1 MSADEGL
8 SLMLDYCPKAVL
20 NMTIPQAFKSGS
32 THLGIRDLE
41 DESLQIIPE
50 EPAECKRA
58 TGRMKVLCKSP
69 LATKEAW
76 LEARIPGILERVAEG

>member
-69 LATKEAW
+69 LATKEA
-76 LEARIPGILERVAEG
+76 

>member
-1 MSADEGL
+1 MSVDEGL
-8 SLMLDYCPKAVL
+8 SLMLDYCPKTVL

-50 EPAECKRA
+50 EPAECERA

-69 LATKEAW
+69 LATKEA
-76 LEARIPGILERVAEG
+76 RIPGILERVAEG

>member
-1 MSADEGL
+1 M
-8 SLMLDYCPKAVL
+8 L

-50 EPAECKRA
+50 EPAECERA

-69 LATKEAW
+69 LATKEA
-76 LEARIPGILERVAEG
+76 RIPGILERVAEG